1 MVQEQQH
8 PQRPGTDPETRELE
22 PMQRPDDMPQL
33 DEERQIEHEEGAS
46 APQEWSEPTGNVE
59 GAGIE
64 GDAAPPIGSEL
75 ESTTD
80 RPGIGAGQQ
89 GAGAAETQGGA
100 EQVLGTHDPEGGSDG
115 PNLTD
120 HEIAQAP

>member
-46 APQEWSEPTGNVE
+46 APQEWSEPTSDIVGNE
-59 GAGIE
+59 GE
-64 GDAAPPIGSEL
+64 GDAAPPIGSEV
-75 ESTTD
+75 EPTTD
-80 RPGIGAGQQ
+80 GAGVGTEQP
-89 GAGAAETQGGA
+89 GAGNEGA
-100 EQVLGTHDPEGGSDG
+100 RG

-120 HEIAQAP
+120 REIAQAP